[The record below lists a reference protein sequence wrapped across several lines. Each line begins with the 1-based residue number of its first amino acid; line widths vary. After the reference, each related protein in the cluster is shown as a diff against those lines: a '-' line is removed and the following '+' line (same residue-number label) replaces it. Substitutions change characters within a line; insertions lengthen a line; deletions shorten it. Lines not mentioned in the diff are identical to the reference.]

1 MILCF
6 YKMTKYNTIN
16 VNLSNS
22 QFNKL
27 RSQIQ
32 NGTEI
37 ILSYSS
43 NFIGNSHDETKF
55 PHKLLLAD
63 TQVQRLCKAFADGSS
78 ANINFSK
85 TQLSRMILSR
95 GILADLRAAQ
105 IMFYTT
111 NNVFDWSRSIK
122 KKSKKG
128 VTLGKNVAPELA
140 ENLTGYYVKKGIN

>member
-16 VNLSNS
+16 VKLSNS

-55 PHKLLLAD
+55 PHKSLLAD
-63 TQVQRLCKAFADGSS
+63 TQVQRLLKAFADGSS

-85 TQLSRMILSR
+85 TQLSRIILSR
-95 GILADLRAAQ
+95 GILADLLAAQ
-105 IMFYTT
+105 IMFYAT

-128 VTLGKNVAPELA
+128 VTLAKNVAPELA

>member
-1 MILCF
+1 
-6 YKMTKYNTIN
+6 MTKYNTIN

-22 QFNKL
+22 QFNKS

-63 TQVQRLCKAFADGSS
+63 TQV
-78 ANINFSK
+78 
-85 TQLSRMILSR
+85 
-95 GILADLRAAQ
+95 
-105 IMFYTT
+105 
-111 NNVFDWSRSIK
+111 
-122 KKSKKG
+122 
-128 VTLGKNVAPELA
+128 
-140 ENLTGYYVKKGIN
+140 